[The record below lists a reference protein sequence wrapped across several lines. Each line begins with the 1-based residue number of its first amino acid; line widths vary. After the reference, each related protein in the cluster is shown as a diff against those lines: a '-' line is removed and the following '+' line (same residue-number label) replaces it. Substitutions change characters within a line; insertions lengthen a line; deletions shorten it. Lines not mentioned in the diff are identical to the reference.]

1 MKPCFSL
8 STASLGLLVTA
19 YTHAQSTELETIK
32 VTATRVAYAEADAT
46 YASEVHTRT
55 MIDRSGAQTLFDYLA
70 QHSSV
75 NVAPNFG
82 NRFTPMLDMRGYGSE
97 NGYQNIAI
105 SLDGQRLNNIDMVPQ
120 LLGAIPLS
128 AIDRIEITK
137 GSGSVLNGDGA
148 MAGAI
153 QIHTRPYSG
162 VSVGA
167 YTGTDG
173 ALGMNAAA
181 GTQGENYSIS
191 ASTDH
196 SKHGGYSQADISSH
210 KDSSEIRNE
219 RVALKVRPLRDLWL
233 NVDVSSTYIDTRYPN
248 ALSQSQFDTD
258 PSQAGPAKYTHQQF
272 TTDQWRLG
280 GEWSLNESTKLTYA
294 HRREDKHSEFVGT
307 FKANYDIEGN
317 DLALVHTGDAF
328 DLTAGFQNTNGTR
341 NNGTDQ
347 TKKNNR
353 AYFVQGTYRLDSTT
367 LSAGF
372 RNETVRYENAHFAD
386 GGQLAKDVDLKAWDL
401 GINQRLDSR
410 YSVFAN
416 LNSAFQAPDVDRFFT
431 STFWGGPAIFNGF
444 VEPAKV
450 RTLTAG
456 LHRAAP
462 GNRFKLALF
471 RSNLKN
477 EIYYDPFNF
486 INTNI
491 DKSHKYG
498 LEVQQFWQATPQLSL
513 NANYAYT
520 RSIIDSE
527 NQGNGAF
534 DGKELPG
541 VPHHSVALSGT
552 YAFTERSELTISQNW
567 RSSSY
572 AIGDFANNRSQR
584 QAAYNLTNLTYRYRL
599 QGWELFA
606 TVQNLFDHK
615 NGIWTRDNNIY
626 PINFSRSVLVGFK
639 ASF

>member
-1 MKPCFSL
+1 MKPCISL
-8 STASLGLLVTA
+8 SAASLGLLFTA
-19 YTHAQSTELETIK
+19 HTHAQSTELETIK
-32 VTATRVAYAEADAT
+32 VTATRVAYAEADAA
-46 YASEVHTRT
+46 YAAEIHTRP

-75 NVAPNFG
+75 NVAPSFG

-97 NGYQNIAI
+97 NGYQNIAV

-148 MAGAI
+148 MAGTI

-162 VSVGA
+162 ISVGA

-173 ALGMNAAA
+173 ALGLNTAA

-191 ASTDH
+191 ASADH
-196 SKHGGYSQADISSH
+196 SKHGGYSQADISGH
-210 KDSSEIRNE
+210 KDSSEMRNE
-219 RVALKVRPLRDLWL
+219 RAALKVRPLRDLWL

-248 ALSQSQFDTD
+248 ALSQAQFDAD
-258 PSQAGPAKYTHQQF
+258 PSQAGATRYTHQQF

-280 GEWSLNESTKLTYA
+280 GEWSLNDSTKLTYA

-307 FKANYDIEGN
+307 FKADYDIEGN
-317 DLALVHTGDAF
+317 DLAVVHTGDTF
-328 DLTAGFQNTNGTR
+328 DLTAGFQSTDGNR
-341 NNGTDQ
+341 IQAFDQ
-347 TKKNNR
+347 TKKNSR
-353 AYFVQGTYRLDSTT
+353 AYYVQGVYRLGDTT
-367 LSAGF
+367 LSAGT
-372 RNETVRYENAHFAD
+372 RRESVRYEHLPA
-386 GGQLAKDVDLKAWDL
+386 GGTQLSRERDLDAWDL

-416 LNSAFQAPDVDRFFT
+416 LNQAFQAPDVDRFFVGG
-431 STFWGGPAIFNGF
+431 TFNAFIN
-444 VEPAKV
+444 PAKAK
-450 RTLTAG
+450 TLTLG
-456 LHRAAP
+456 LNRMAP
-462 GNRFKLALF
+462 GNRFKLAVF
-471 RSNLKN
+471 RSNLDN
-477 EIYYDPFNF
+477 EIYYYNTGNWLTSF
-486 INTNI
+486 NTNI

-520 RSIIDSE
+520 RSIIDRE

-541 VPHHSVALSGT
+541 VPHHNLALSGT
-552 YAFTERSELTISQNW
+552 YAFTQRSELTLSQNW

-572 AIGDFANNRSQR
+572 AIGDFANKRSQR
-584 QAAYNLTNLTYRYRL
+584 QAAYKLTNLTYRYLL
-599 QGWELFA
+599 QGWEVFA

-615 NGIWTRDNNIY
+615 NGIWTKDDSIY
-626 PINFSRSVLVGFK
+626 PINFSRSALVGFK
-639 ASF
+639 ATF